1 MKEMKDILEKIA
13 AKPSLEARWLNT
25 LSLLEYI
32 GARKI
37 GKTFSKEHPS
47 IEVLEHHADETRH
60 AYAFKRLSVIVSGGE
75 DFGYLCPEAAIDYFQ
90 SLDKT
95 LSEWMTKLT
104 SKADPR
110 QNYLLVTAIVE
121 RRAMKIYPVYR
132 RITRNGFIR
141 DELKR
146 VVEEESNHR
155 RMIEEECLKILNRN
169 DVPEFDECERMEE
182 ELFTKFQ
189 MEIENALTS

>member
-1 MKEMKDILEKIA
+1 MKELLEKIA

-60 AYAFKRLSVIVSGGE
+60 AYAFKRLSAIVSGGE
-75 DFGYLCPEAAIDYFQ
+75 DLGYLCPEAAVDYFQ
-90 SLDKT
+90 TLDKT
-95 LSEWMTKLT
+95 LTEWITRLT
-104 SKADPR
+104 SKIDSR
-110 QNYLLVTAIVE
+110 QNYLLVTSIVE
-121 RRAMKIYPVYR
+121 RRAMKLYPVYR

-146 VVEEESNHR
+146 VVEEEANHR
-155 RMIEEECLKILNRN
+155 RAIEDECLKILNRN
-169 DVPEFDECERMEE
+169 DVPEFDECDRMEE
-182 ELFTKFQ
+182 ALFAKFQ
-189 MEIENALTS
+189 EAVEKAISA

>member
-1 MKEMKDILEKIA
+1 MKELLEKIA

-60 AYAFKRLSVIVSGGE
+60 AYAFKRLSAIVSGGE
-75 DFGYLCPEAAIDYFQ
+75 DLGYLCPEAAVDYFQ
-90 SLDKT
+90 TLDKT
-95 LSEWMTKLT
+95 LTEWITRLT
-104 SKADPR
+104 SKIDSR
-110 QNYLLVTAIVE
+110 QNYLLVTSIVE
-121 RRAMKIYPVYR
+121 RRAMKLYPVYR

-146 VVEEESNHR
+146 VVEEEANHR
-155 RMIEEECLKILNRN
+155 RTIEDECLKILNRN
-169 DVPEFDECERMEE
+169 DVPEFDECDRMEE
-182 ELFTKFQ
+182 ALFAKFQ
-189 MEIENALTS
+189 EAVEKAISA

>member
-1 MKEMKDILEKIA
+1 MKEFLEKIA

-37 GKTFSKEHPS
+37 GKTFSKMHPP

-60 AYAFKRLSVIVSGGE
+60 AYAFKRLSAVVSGGE
-75 DFGYLCPEAAIDYFQ
+75 DLGYLCSEEAIDYFQ
-90 SLDKT
+90 TLDKT

-104 SKADPR
+104 GRNDSN
-110 QNYLLVTAIVE
+110 QNYLIVTSIVE
-121 RRAMKIYPVYR
+121 RRAMKLYPLYR
-132 RITRNGFIR
+132 RITRNGFVR

-146 VVEEESNHR
+146 V
-155 RMIEEECLKILNRN
+155 IEEENAHRRSIEEACLKILNRN
-169 DVPEFDECERMEE
+169 DVPDFEECERMEDA
-182 ELFTKFQ
+182 LFLKFQ
-189 MEIENALTS
+189 DALENSIK